1 MLPRTC
7 PRSSSPSR
15 AHGNHVVADH
25 VAGHAAGLVVE
36 NTTSTRSSTGED
48 LEKTNRRSTARPAY
62 SMSPTPSTPLNSD
75 PRLTG
80 SDVSGRVTV
89 TSIFTPYSWALRS
102 TG

>member
-15 AHGNHVVADH
+15 VRENHVVADR
-25 VAGHAAGLVVE
+25 AAGPVVE
-36 NTTSTRSSTGED
+36 NTTSIHKSAGED
-48 LEKTNRRSTARPAY
+48 LARTNRGRAGRVAY
-62 SMSPTPSTPLNSD
+62 SRTPTPSTPLNSD
-75 PRLTG
+75 PRMTG

-89 TSIFTPYSWALRS
+89 TSIFTPYSCALRS